1 MEVRKRFENDK
12 LKKLQIFNGA
22 QLKYIAFISMLI
34 DHVNNALITPFL
46 NGKGFLLHLSNL
58 FSILGRI
65 AFPIFVFFIV
75 EGFFKTSNRK
85 KYLITLLLF
94 GVISE
99 VPFDMFTS
107 KVFFDPYWNNIMF
120 TLALCLITI
129 WIIDAVKDK
138 ISNKV
143 LWYSISI
150 VVVGISCAVAM
161 ALSLD
166 YDYHAI
172 IVAYIFYIFYDKP
185 ILGAG
190 LGYLSIIKELYSCLG
205 FAMTV
210 TYNGE
215 RGKQNKWINYL
226 FYPDTKDALPLAKA
240 LVEGGLPC
248 AEVTFRTEAAEES
261 IRLMHEA
268 YPDMVLAAGTVLT
281 TEQVD
286 RAVAAGASV
295 IVSPGF
301 DPEIV
306 DYCISKNIPVMPGI
320 VTPSELAQAV
330 KRGLTRVKFFPATAA
345 GGIKM
350 IKAMC
355 AAYTTVRIMP
365 TGGINT
371 SNLEEFLSCDKI
383 FCCGGSWMV
392 KGDLIKAGE
401 FDKIKDMTAE
411 AVALVK
417 EIRSK

>member
-215 RGKQNKWINYL
+215 RGKQNTGINYL